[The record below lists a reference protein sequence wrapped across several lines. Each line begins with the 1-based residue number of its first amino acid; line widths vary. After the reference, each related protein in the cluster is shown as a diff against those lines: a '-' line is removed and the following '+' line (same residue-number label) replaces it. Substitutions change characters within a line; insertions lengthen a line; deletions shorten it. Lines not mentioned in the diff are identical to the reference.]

1 MPRKEIDLVSVK
13 NRYGIVGT
21 DPAFEDMLR
30 MAVRIAPADF
40 PVLIVGETGTGKEN
54 IARIIHDYS
63 QRNRGPYQTIDCGST
78 PEGTIE
84 SELFGHKKGAFTDA
98 VSDRTG
104 LFEVANGGTLFLDEL
119 GNMPLKV
126 QMLLLRVLQ
135 YGTYYRVGDSAERTT
150 DVRVVAAT
158 NADLMSMVQNGR
170 FRSDLY
176 YRLNTVTLYLPS
188 LRERPTDIYPLFVRF
203 AQEAA
208 AHYRIDRIE
217 LTEEAEQLLNAFPWP
232 GNVRQLKNFTE
243 KISFMEMD
251 RTITAD
257 IMRKYLDLESRPI
270 HPLTVY
276 TASSEERQQHNQ
288 DALLQQVRQ
297 LKTEVDNLKQIVY
310 ELIIHS
316 QNAARTTEGYASSA
330 AHDAPLQLPAP
341 QTVAPV
347 ESEPVDVVHEEV
359 AAEDESLASQERRA
373 IIAAL
378 KKHDGSRKNSAK
390 ELGIS
395 ERTLYRKIKDY
406 GLDVK

>member
-1 MPRKEIDLVSVK
+1 MQKREIDLVAVK

-21 DPAFEDMLR
+21 DPAFEDTLR
-30 MAVRIAPADF
+30 MAIRIAPADF
-40 PVLIVGETGTGKEN
+40 PVLIIGETGTGKEN

-63 QRNRGPYQTIDCGST
+63 QRSRATYQTIDCGST

-98 VSDRTG
+98 VSDRAG

-135 YGTYYRVGDSAERTT
+135 YGTYYRVGDSTERTT

-208 AHYRIDRIE
+208 THYRIARIE
-217 LTEEAEQLLNAFPWP
+217 LTEEAEQLLTAFPWP
-232 GNVRQLKNFTE
+232 GNVRQLKNFAE
-243 KISFMEMD
+243 KLSFMEVD

-270 HPLTVY
+270 HPLAIY
-276 TASSEERQQHNQ
+276 TANSEERQQHNQ
-288 DALLQQVRQ
+288 DALLQQFRQ

-316 QNAARTTEGYASSA
+316 QQTEGFTSHTTAET
-330 AHDAPLQLPAP
+330 PLQLPAP
-341 QTVAPV
+341 QAVPPV
-347 ESEPVDVVHEEV
+347 SIAENEPVDVIHEEV
-359 AAEDESLASQERRA
+359 TSEGEDLASQERRA

-378 KKHDGSRKNSAK
+378 KKHEGSRKNTAK

-406 GLDVK
+406 GLDIK